1 MIQTASPSLADEAP
15 PENTGRK
22 VVGIAAIVVLLLAML
37 GATSLAL
44 FTDQETIPNN
54 TFQTGT
60 VDLTVSPSTALV
72 TTTPIMAPGDT
83 FTAPLTVTNSGT
95 LGLRYAMASVTTENV
110 LAGELVMTIKTGV
123 TTCDDA
129 SWAADGTSIY
139 TGVLG
144 TMGGTDVLG
153 DNATGAQAGDRT
165 LAAAANEVLCFNVTL
180 PINATNAS
188 QGVTSTATFT
198 FDAEQTANN

>member
-1 MIQTASPSLADEAP
+1 
-15 PENTGRK
+15 
-22 VVGIAAIVVLLLAML
+22 
-37 GATSLAL
+37 
-44 FTDQETIPNN
+44 
-54 TFQTGT
+54 
-60 VDLTVSPSTALV
+60 VS
-72 TTTPIMAPGDT
+72 
-83 FTAPLTVTNSGT
+83 NSGT
-95 LGLRYAMASVTTENV
+95 LGLRYALASATTENV

-123 TTCDDA
+123 TTCDNA
-129 SWAADGTSIY
+129 NWTADGSSIY

-144 TMGGTDVLG
+144 TTGGTDVLG